1 MILKSLEYFQWLFN
15 VEVLKT
21 RESHSH
27 VHESLLQIEKHKA
40 VENRR
45 LGNVPSRGGRGRG
58 RGASRRGRPKVPKD
72 KMSQLAAYF
81 V

>member
-1 MILKSLEYFQWLFN
+1 MTFQ
-15 VEVLKT
+15 
-21 RESHSH
+21 
-27 VHESLLQIEKHKA
+27 QIEKHKA

-45 LGNVPSRGGRGRG
+45 MNSSRGGGRGRG
-58 RGASRRGRPKVPKD
+58 RGGRGRGRPKVPKD